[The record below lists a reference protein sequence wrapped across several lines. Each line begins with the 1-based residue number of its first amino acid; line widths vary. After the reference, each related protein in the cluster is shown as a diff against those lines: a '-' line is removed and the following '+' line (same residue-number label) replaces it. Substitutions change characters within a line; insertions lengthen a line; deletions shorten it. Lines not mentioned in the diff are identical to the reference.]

1 MPHKDTLERLRSYC
15 LALPEVRETVKWNHP
30 TFEAGKKIFAVLETH
45 PEGICLALRVSNEK
59 ERNDLCQNQGFSL
72 APYWTHQGWVFRA
85 VDPAGDWD
93 QLTALI
99 LRSYRA
105 VALKR
110 MLAVLDL
117 PPGQEPALS
126 ASA

>member
-1 MPHKDTLERLRSYC
+1 MPHKDTLERLRNYC

-30 TFEAGKKIFAVLETH
+30 TFEAGKKVFAVLETH

-59 ERNDLCQNQGFSL
+59 ERLDLVQNQGFSL

-85 VDPAGDWD
+85 VDPACDWD
-93 QLTALI
+93 QLNALV
-99 LRSYRA
+99 LKSYRS

-110 MLAVLDL
+110 MLAILDS
-117 PPGQEPALS
+117 PGQPTEVS